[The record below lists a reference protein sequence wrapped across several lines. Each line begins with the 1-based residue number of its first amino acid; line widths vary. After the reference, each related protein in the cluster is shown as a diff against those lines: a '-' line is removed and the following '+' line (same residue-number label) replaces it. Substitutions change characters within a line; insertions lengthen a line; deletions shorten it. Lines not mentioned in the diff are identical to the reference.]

1 MDIIKEIIIIIITMK
16 LLMIIIIIII
26 NNFIVPLYSV
36 YIYYTYTTIYI
47 TLWYLF
53 QGILRHPTSQNI
65 LIFKVISNAHFLI

>member
-36 YIYYTYTTIYI
+36 YIILNIQQFTSLCGTYSRAFSDIQLVRT
-47 TLWYLF
+47 F
-53 QGILRHPTSQNI
+53 
-65 LIFKVISNAHFLI
+65 